1 MTGAS
6 LTVGERELVAL
17 AASVAAGCR
26 PCTEYHV
33 ARARAASVDDND
45 LREAV
50 AAALRVREDSRA
62 EMVELAQR
70 LIGGSDGGTVARSAG
85 TSLDELMCLAAS
97 FAVNSSQ
104 GLERHLENAMAAG
117 ATRREIA
124 VAVSIARA
132 VRTTAGEKLEAL
144 VTGFSADASAA
155 SVCRPDAVKTC
166 VADGGPQA
174 ESHACAYGSET

>member
-6 LTVGERELVAL
+6 LTARERELVAL

-33 ARARAASVDDND
+33 AQARSASVDDDD

-50 AAALRVREDSRA
+50 AAAFRVREDCRA
-62 EMVELAQR
+62 EMAELARR
-70 LIGGSDGGTVARSAG
+70 LVGGPEAGTAARSAG
-85 TSLDELMCLAAS
+85 GLLDELMCLAAS
-97 FAVNSSQ
+97 FAVNSSH
-104 GLERHLENAMAAG
+104 GFERHLENAMAAG

-144 VTGFSADASAA
+144 VTGISTDASAA

-166 VADGGPQA
+166 VADGGPQS
-174 ESHACAYGSET
+174 ESNTCSCSSEA